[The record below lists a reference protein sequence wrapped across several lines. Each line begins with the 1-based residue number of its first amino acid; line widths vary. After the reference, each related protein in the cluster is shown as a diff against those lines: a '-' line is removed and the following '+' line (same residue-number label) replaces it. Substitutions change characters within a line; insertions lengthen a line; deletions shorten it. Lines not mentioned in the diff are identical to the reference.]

1 MWDALSRFRSLT
13 MLSSTCPR
21 GALLDSSSSSS
32 SSNVQVRN
40 TSASEVARHR
50 ASSKQQATSDKQA
63 GQQASASASGNCQC
77 TRHLFPDASN
87 THSPWSRYGMLP
99 TKVCMYLHVDTNI
112 NRGTCM
118 LSPPTARLSIM
129 MAVPALPRS
138 RSIFHGTTCSN
149 LHLVSLQQIPQSS

>member
-21 GALLDSSSSSS
+21 GALLDSSSS

-87 THSPWSRYGMLP
+87 THSPWSRYVWYV
-99 TKVCMYLHVDTNI
+99 TYYVCTCTLIPISTEV
-112 NRGTCM
+112 RACM

>member
-21 GALLDSSSSSS
+21 GALLDSSSSN

-50 ASSKQQATSDKQA
+50 ASSKQQVRVETVSARATCFLMRPIPILH
-63 GQQASASASGNCQC
+63 GV
-77 TRHLFPDASN
+77 
-87 THSPWSRYGMLP
+87 GMVCYLL
-99 TKVCMYLHVDTNI
+99 CMYLHVDTNI
-112 NRGTCM
+112 NRGTRM

-138 RSIFHGTTCSN
+138 RRIFHGTTCSN

>member
-13 MLSSTCPR
+13 MPSSTCPR
-21 GALLDSSSSSS
+21 GALLDSS

-50 ASSKQQATSDKQA
+50 ASSKQQATKQA
-63 GQQASASASGNCQC
+63 SKRVRVRVETVSARATCFLMRPIPILHGV
-77 TRHLFPDASN
+77 
-87 THSPWSRYGMLP
+87 GMVCYLL
-99 TKVCMYLHVDTNI
+99 CMYLHVDTNI

>member
-1 MWDALSRFRSLT
+1 MSTGCLT
-13 MLSSTCPR
+13 R
-21 GALLDSSSSSS
+21 
-32 SSNVQVRN
+32 QQQQQQQ
-40 TSASEVARHR
+40 R
-50 ASSKQQATSDKQA
+50 ASAQHVGVGSGPPSSIQQATSNKQA

-99 TKVCMYLHVDTNI
+99 KVLCMYLHVDTNI

-138 RSIFHGTTCSN
+138 RSIFRGTTSYVLEFAPRLSATNTSILLTACV
-149 LHLVSLQQIPQSS
+149 LCAPLRDFLLL

>member
-21 GALLDSSSSSS
+21 GALLDSSSSN

-50 ASSKQQATSDKQA
+50 ASSKQQATSKQA
-63 GQQASASASGNCQC
+63 SKRVRVRVETVSARATCFL
-77 TRHLFPDASN
+77 TRPIPILHGV
-87 THSPWSRYGMLP
+87 GMVCYLL
-99 TKVCMYLHVDTNI
+99 CMYLHVDTNI